1 MSQQLS
7 DESTGKYSST
17 YREGYPYNALFSYGP
32 DKLCGKGNKDDT
44 RVLITDKQIIVK
56 FIINQV
62 VHVCSVNIRQMFTP
76 PSCKKSQKDKH
87 WEKFFVIPLS
97 LFVLLTE
104 FSKNCT
110 VLSRFQATDRQGGKP
125 PNSTVY

>member
-7 DESTGKYSST
+7 DESTGKYST
-17 YREGYPYNALFSYGP
+17 VVRTGEGYPYNALFSYGL

-44 RVLITDKQIIVK
+44 RVLITDKQNIVK

-87 WEKFFVIPLS
+87 
-97 LFVLLTE
+97 
-104 FSKNCT
+104 
-110 VLSRFQATDRQGGKP
+110 
-125 PNSTVY
+125 